1 MVRRALATA
10 LALAALAGAGCGDD
24 GADAPAKAPPGSVSL
39 RVMSFN
45 IWYGG
50 DSVDFGQIAAAVR
63 AADADIVGV
72 QEPEGDLRRL
82 ADAAGL
88 SYVDESMHLISR
100 YPLFSVERGGIRY
113 AYAEVA
119 RDRVVAIENVHM
131 PCCPYGPNLVKVGK
145 PAAEVTK
152 LERHTRLA
160 AIEPYL
166 DPLSKLADSGVPV
179 FMTGDFNSPSHLDWT
194 EAAAQARGLPYALE
208 WPASAALA
216 DAGFRDS
223 YRVVHP
229 DPVATPGMTWTAGQP
244 PPRMRPK
251 ETSDRIDWVLSDGP
265 AKAVSS
271 DVVGEEGGPDVGVGV
286 SPWGS
291 DHRAVVS
298 EFEVQ
303 PAAAP
308 TLVSASPRVV
318 ERGDRVTLRYT
329 LQGGGSGR
337 TVGIVPGPDP
347 AAKPAQTIPIY
358 DASDHIAPMFGT
370 APLAAGRYEAVL
382 LSGDGKPLASSPFW
396 LVEPGAQPEI
406 RADRPAYSRGDPV
419 TVRWRDGPGNK
430 LDWIALF
437 PAGEPS
443 LYGYV
448 GFRYAGGRP
457 EGSVVFGR
465 GGELRPGRYVPRLM
479 LDDGYSVLAE
489 GPAFEVR

>member
-1 MVRRALATA
+1 MVALP
-10 LALAALAGAGCGDD
+10 AGCGGGDD
-24 GADAPAKAPPGSVSL
+24 DPGADPASGSVSL

-50 DSVDFGQIAAAVR
+50 VSVDFGQVAAAVR

-72 QEPEGDLRRL
+72 QETEADLARL

-88 SYVDESMHLISR
+88 PYVDESMHLISR
-100 YPLFSVERGGIRY
+100 YPLFSVNRHGIRY
-113 AYAEVA
+113 AYAEVD
-119 RDRVVAIENVHM
+119 RDRVVAVENVHL

-145 PAAEVTK
+145 PADEVAE
-152 LERHTRLA
+152 LERHGRLT

-166 DPLSKLADSGVPV
+166 DPLSKLAEDGVPV
-179 FMTGDFNSPSHLDWT
+179 FITGDFNSPSHLDWT
-194 EAAAQARGLPYALE
+194 AEATEARGLPYALE
-208 WPASAALA
+208 WPTSKALA

-223 YRVVHP
+223 YREANP
-229 DPVATPGMTWTAGQP
+229 DPAASPGFTWTAGQP

-251 ETSDRIDWVLSDGP
+251 ETNDRIDWVLSSGP
-265 AKAVSS
+265 TDTVSS
-271 DVVGEEGGPDVGVGV
+271 DVVGEAGGPDVGVGV

-298 EFEVQ
+298 EFEVE
-303 PAAAP
+303 PAPAP
-308 TLVSASPRVV
+308 DLVSASPRVV
-318 ERGDRVTLRYT
+318 ARGERVTLRYA
-329 LQGGGSGR
+329 LAGGGSGR

-347 AAKPAQTIPIY
+347 GAKPAQTLPIY

-396 LVEPGAQPEI
+396 ITAPGARP
-406 RADRPAYSRGDPV
+406 RVGADRAAYERGDPV
-419 TVRWRDGPGNK
+419 TVRWRNGPGNK

-448 GFRYAGGRP
+448 GFRYAEGRP
-457 EGSVVFGR
+457 QGSVVFGR

-479 LDDGYSVLAE
+479 LDDGYSVIAE
-489 GPAFEVR
+489 GEPFEIR